1 MKLSNFVSS
10 ETLRAVKVA
19 APFVALAALAALVA
33 VFAWRT
39 WFRKER
45 FSKFSSRIW
54 SGDQG
59 KYVCPRGWK
68 ETKKGKKTPGG
79 TYVGTWEPNT
89 DRFCEK
95 NKYSAFSDMVWDD
108 KKGSVCPKGYVRN
121 EKEDSKSDR
130 ACKRKEGDKF
140 FEGGKNEKASTADE
154 GCTDPEF
161 PAIGKRPD
169 REGQCCRAKY
179 SRVCAGGGGGSAP
192 SGGKK
197 GDWASCTGGDE
208 CQSGTCDGSKKVCVP
223 KSSAPAPS
231 TPAPAPAPAV
241 EEWGCNTDGTK
252 DDRVGRNS
260 NGCQN
265 FSIDKRFPETRQW
278 EGKAFP
284 RCKCAEGV
292 NERGNCKGKG
302 KCAEP
307 KVWET

>member
-10 ETLRAVKVA
+10 ETLRAMKVA
-19 APFVALAALAALVA
+19 APFVALAALAA

-54 SGDQG
+54 SPDQN

-79 TYVGTWEPNT
+79 PNVGTWEPNT

-108 KKGSVCPKGYVRN
+108 KKGSVCPKGYTRN
-121 EKEDSKSDR
+121 GKEDSKSDR

-140 FEGGKNEKASTADE
+140 FEGGKNEKASTAEE
-154 GCTDPEF
+154 GCTDPNF
-161 PAIGKRPD
+161 PVKGKRPD
-169 REGQCCRAKY
+169 REGQCCQAKY
-179 SRVCAGGGGGSAP
+179 SRRCAGSAPSGGGGSAP

-197 GDWASCTGGDE
+197 ADWDYCTEGDQ
-208 CQSGTCDGSKKVCVP
+208 CQSGNCDGSKNVCVP

-241 EEWGCNTDGTK
+241 EEWGCNTDGTQDYK
-252 DDRVGRNS
+252 VFWSSERRTCVQRHNS
-260 NGCQN
+260 
-265 FSIDKRFPETRQW
+265 SSSEKTT
-278 EGKAFP
+278 FP
-284 RCKCAEGV
+284 RCKCAEGL